1 MHKFRTDKDFAII
14 FFFFFEKPKNL
25 CTFQKS
31 VFKEFLGNLKK
42 YFFPP
47 LGTMCIV
54 QVNVTGKCYLGN
66 SFSIMKLA
74 TEGATT
80 HYGRSIK
87 IYRLEIPNFTK
98 KECCKRYSVKILTNF
113 QFRTL
118 FRSNSFQWLLG
129 KLLSISVHWKNTVIA
144 CRPEWS
150 F

>member
-1 MHKFRTDKDFAII
+1 M
-14 FFFFFEKPKNL
+14 
-25 CTFQKS
+25 
-31 VFKEFLGNLKK
+31 KK

-74 TEGATT
+74 TEGTTT

-98 KECCKRYSVKILTNF
+98 
-113 QFRTL
+113 
-118 FRSNSFQWLLG
+118 
-129 KLLSISVHWKNTVIA
+129 
-144 CRPEWS
+144 
-150 F
+150 